1 MRIMDIKKFKYKGQA
16 VDTGKWIYG
25 YFSEVYVTGNT
36 KITTEEGEEIQ
47 VKPETVE
54 IFTGRKD
61 KNGEEVYSGDCLEV
75 QKRKGGRAYIVYI
88 EYNENEAQ
96 FVTRSEGNI
105 VLDNEPL
112 GDINSSLC
120 KIIGNLHD
128 NSELTK
134 WS

>member
-1 MRIMDIKKFKYKGQA
+1 MKTMDIKKIRYKGKDIQ
-16 VDTGKWIYG
+16 TKKWVYG
-25 YFSEVYVTGNT
+25 YFSEVCVTGNT

-47 VKPETVE
+47 VIPETVE
-54 IFTGRKD
+54 ISTGKKD
-61 KNGEEVYSGDCLEV
+61 KEEKEIYSGDVLEV

-88 EYNENEAQ
+88 EYNSKEAQ
-96 FVTRSEGNI
+96 FVTRSEDNI

-112 GDINSSLC
+112 ADINPSLS

-128 NSELTK
+128 NPELKK

>member
-1 MRIMDIKKFKYKGQA
+1 MMDIKNIRYKGKA
-16 VDTGKWIYG
+16 LDGDKWVYG
-25 YFSEVYVTGNT
+25 YFSEVCVTGNT

-47 VKPETVE
+47 VIPETVE

-61 KNGEEVYSGDCLEV
+61 KEKNKIYSGDVLEV

-88 EYNENEAQ
+88 EYNPKEAQ

-112 GDINSSLC
+112 ADINQSLS

-128 NSELTK
+128 NPELKK